1 MKPANTAAAAIVALA
16 LVAGAVAA
24 IQSANAGGMAP
35 NVAFTLLDGRTSS
48 MDARRGKVVLVN
60 FWATDCATCIK
71 EMPQLIATH
80 EKYKARG
87 FETLAVSMRYNPPA
101 YVIAFAERRRLPFG
115 VAIDNTGEI
124 ARRFGEVQ
132 VTPTSLL
139 IDQRGRIVERY
150 VGEPDFAALQRRV
163 EQLLAAG

>member
-24 IQSANAGGMAP
+24 IQSVNAGGMAP
-35 NVAFTLLDGRTSS
+35 NVAFTLLDGRMSS
-48 MDARRGKVVLVN
+48 IDALRGKVVLVN
-60 FWATDCATCIK
+60 FWATDCATCMK

-80 EKYKARG
+80 EKYKTRG
-87 FETLAVSMRYNPPA
+87 FDTLAVSMRYNPPA
-101 YVIAFAERRRLPFG
+101 YVIAFAERRALPFG
-115 VAIDNTGEI
+115 VAIDNTGDI

-139 IDQRGRIVERY
+139 IDKRGRIVERY
-150 VGEPDFAALQRRV
+150 VGEPDFGALQRRI
-163 EQLLAAG
+163 EQLLAAS

>member
-1 MKPANTAAAAIVALA
+1 MKPAQIAGTAIVALA
-16 LVAGAVAA
+16 LGAGAIAA
-24 IQSANAGGMAP
+24 VRFANAGSMAP
-35 NVAFTLLDGRTSS
+35 NVAYTLLDGRTSHIE
-48 MDARRGKVVLVN
+48 AQRGKVVLVN
-60 FWATDCATCIK
+60 FWATDCVTCVK

-87 FETLAVSMRYNPPA
+87 FDTLAVSMRYNPPA

-139 IDQRGRIVERY
+139 IDKQGRIVERY
-150 VGEPDFAALQRRV
+150 VGEPDFAALHRRV
-163 EQLLAAG
+163 EQLLAAR